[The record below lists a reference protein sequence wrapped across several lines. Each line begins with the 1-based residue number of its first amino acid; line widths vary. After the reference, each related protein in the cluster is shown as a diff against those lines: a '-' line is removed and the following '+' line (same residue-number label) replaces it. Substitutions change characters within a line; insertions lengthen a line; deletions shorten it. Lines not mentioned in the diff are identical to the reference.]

1 MARGS
6 ETEGGGE
13 AVGVG
18 DAAFGFEAGGDL
30 GGFPIDVDEFDT
42 EAADDRDS
50 TIGRFGT
57 TARRDGVP
65 DLACIDDR
73 H

>member
-1 MARGS
+1 MDLS
-6 ETEGGGE
+6 NGGGE
-13 AVGVG
+13 AGGVG
-18 DAAFGFEAGGDL
+18 DAAFGLVAGGDL

-50 TIGRFGT
+50 AIGRFGT
-57 TARRDGVP
+57 AARRDGVP
-65 DLACIDDR
+65 DLAGIDDG